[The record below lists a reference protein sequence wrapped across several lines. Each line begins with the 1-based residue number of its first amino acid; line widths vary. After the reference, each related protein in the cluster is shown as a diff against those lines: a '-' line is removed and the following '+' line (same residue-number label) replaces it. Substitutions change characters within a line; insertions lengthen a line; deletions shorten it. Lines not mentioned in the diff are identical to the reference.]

1 MITFYQCQQVFKG
14 KGFLSNYKSN
24 PRYFSTTPCGFIG
37 IVNPL
42 KLYKRV
48 LEFNYFY
55 DNRLLKNLINAKI
68 DILINREI
76 VFSDWDNKIYT
87 FEELWESMKNDCEWR
102 YVEYAR

>member
-1 MITFYQCQQVFKG
+1 MITFYQCQQVFEG
-14 KGFLSNYKSN
+14 KGFLSNYESN
-24 PRYFSTTPCGFIG
+24 PSYFSTTPCGHISK
-37 IVNPL
+37 VNPL

-87 FEELWESMKNDCEWR
+87 FEELWEYIKHDCEWR